1 MIGTAIYQFAVFLE
15 FTLVGYLSKKSVGLQ
30 TNGFLLNFKFQRNLL
45 NFPTSII
52 M

>member
-1 MIGTAIYQFAVFLE
+1 MIDTAIYQFEFFLE

-30 TNGFLLNFKFQRNLL
+30 TDGFLLNFKFRRNLL
-45 NFPTSII
+45 NFPASII